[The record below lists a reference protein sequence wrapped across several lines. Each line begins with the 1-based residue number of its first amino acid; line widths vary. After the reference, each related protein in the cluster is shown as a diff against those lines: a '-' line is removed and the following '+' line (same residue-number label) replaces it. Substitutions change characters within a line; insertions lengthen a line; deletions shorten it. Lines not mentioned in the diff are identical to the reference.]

1 MSKIEKKWSVY
12 AAGVV
17 ATAGASAHGAIVAQ
31 SVNLP
36 FNVDTLAANVDFNS
50 DGVVDYQLLR
60 GREGGDPAKDYVD
73 LKQGVNAG
81 LGSTNRFV
89 LDVPSNRIASLTAG
103 TLIGPASSLDSNFD
117 GATAS
122 GGSVSL
128 YDERKQGNGQPGPS
142 GNFNPDD
149 IVGNPEYVGVRFKLG
164 GAGID
169 YYGWIAVDFTNRADV
184 AGAVT
189 GFGYEDSGAAISA
202 GAIPEPAGLGLLAV
216 GAAALL
222 RRKGR

>member
-1 MSKIEKKWSVY
+1 MSKIEKKWSAY

-36 FNVDTLAANVDFNS
+36 FNLNNAAANVDFNS

-60 GREGGDPAKDYVD
+60 GGNGGTDTDYVD
-73 LKQGVNAG
+73 LKQGVNAS
-81 LGSTNRFV
+81 LASTNRFV

-117 GATAS
+117 GATGS

-142 GNFNPDD
+142 GNFSPDD
-149 IVGNPEYVGVRFKLG
+149 IAGNPEYVGVRFKLG
-164 GAGID
+164 GAGLD
-169 YYGWIAVDFTNRADV
+169 YYGWIAVDFTNRAEV
-184 AGAVT
+184 AGSVT
-189 GFGYEDSGAAISA
+189 GFGYETSGGAISA

-216 GAAALL
+216 GAAALI